1 MCISSFSLD
10 PEEEIFF
17 ELVPVLLRLLLLL
30 LLPIMMM
37 MMGVCVCVCFTLL
50 VVGRLS

>member
-30 LLPIMMM
+30 PIMMM